1 MPTIQTKSHTYSD
14 FVAKFEAKLTTDDCF
29 TPAAVYDKVVAF
41 VASTY
46 GEDPATFT
54 RPFWPGEDYTAHD
67 YAGKVVVDNPPFS
80 CLAKI
85 LDYYNERGIKYFL
98 FAPALTVFGHLDR
111 CDIVLI
117 NREIIYENGAN
128 VKTAFVT
135 NLTSPLNYKVLF
147 SEVLTDMIISCFPL
161 KAKPR
166 TPRPAN
172 YWSAVDCI
180 KHRQSIPRSAYKA
193 KQRKTPDGKPIF
205 GCAAETTIY
214 RKES

>member
-1 MPTIQTKSHTYSD
+1 MPTIQTKSHNYD
-14 FVAKFEAKLTTDDCF
+14 EFVAKFEAKHTTDDCF

-46 GEDPATFT
+46 GADPATFT

-98 FAPALTVFGHLDR
+98 FAPALTVFNHLDR

-117 NREIIYENGAN
+117 NRDIIYENGAD

-135 NLTSPLNYKVLF
+135 NLTSPLNCKVLF
-147 SEVLTDMIISCFPL
+147 SEELTDMIASCYPS

-172 YWSAVDCI
+172 YWSAIDCI

-193 KQRKTPDGKPIF
+193 KQRKTPDGQQIF

-214 RKES
+214 REES